1 MLFKSFKMRGM
12 LFYFVLFSTGL
23 IAQNKYLSPESTVP
37 RDSLIKVAHTIID
50 SARCRVLISVDEQAK
65 PHAREMDPLPVEDD
79 MVIWL
84 GTHPLTKKV
93 KQIRANPNV
102 VFYYYDT
109 KAYGY
114 VSIEGTAELVND
126 SAEKAKHWKEYWAQY
141 YPDRE
146 KDFILIKI
154 TPVRFEIVSYK
165 HQIFW
170 ITESFKPHSVEL
182 GPGS

>member
-1 MLFKSFKMRGM
+1 MFFKPARPLRNLFG
-12 LFYFVLFSTGL
+12 FVFLSTVL
-23 IAQNKYLSPESTVP
+23 LAQNTYISPESTVP
-37 RDSLIKVAHTIID
+37 RDSLIKVAHAIID
-50 SARCRVLISVDEQAK
+50 SARCRVLITVDEQGK
-65 PHAREMDPLPVEDD
+65 PHAREMDPMPVNED

-84 GTHPLTKKV
+84 GTNPLTKKV

-109 KAYGY
+109 KAFGY

-126 SAEKAKHWKEYWAQY
+126 PAEKAKHWKPYWAQY

-146 KDFILIKI
+146 KDFILIKV

-165 HQIFW
+165 HKIFW
-170 ITESFKPHSVEL
+170 ITESFKPHAVEFE
-182 GPGS
+182 PGN